1 VREFRDPNELRKLP
15 RLLRAVAW
23 RLPLEFGELLGKLS
37 YKPIDRCLN
46 KDKLIEHIPAR
57 GEAIEETAVTTGQ
70 RKILFSAL
78 THTEKMSEGIAEIG
92 AWRGITTAALAGHT
106 VRRVYAIDPHKEN
119 EFPGINE
126 AFEVFRKRT
135 SPFSNVVYLRRSS
148 GDAAKELSC
157 TRLRLIFVDAI
168 HDYINTWFD
177 FRVWGSLLVPGGIIL
192 FHDVDDHA
200 GTNLACRRILRQKNY
215 QVWGYC
221 PNLVALEKVAEV

>member
-1 VREFRDPNELRKLP
+1 MIRPRDPNELRKLP

-46 KDKLIEHIPAR
+46 QDKLVEHISER
-57 GEAIEETAVTTGQ
+57 GEAIGETAVTSGQ
-70 RKILFSAL
+70 LEILFSAL
-78 THTEKMSEGIAEIG
+78 AHTEKMSEGIAEIG

-148 GDAAKELSC
+148 GDAAIEVSC
-157 TRLRLIFVDAI
+157 TPLSWIFVDAI
-168 HDYINTWFD
+168 HDYINTRF
-177 FRVWGSLLVPGGIIL
+177 VI
-192 FHDVDDHA
+192 
-200 GTNLACRRILRQKNY
+200 
-215 QVWGYC
+215 
-221 PNLVALEKVAEV
+221 